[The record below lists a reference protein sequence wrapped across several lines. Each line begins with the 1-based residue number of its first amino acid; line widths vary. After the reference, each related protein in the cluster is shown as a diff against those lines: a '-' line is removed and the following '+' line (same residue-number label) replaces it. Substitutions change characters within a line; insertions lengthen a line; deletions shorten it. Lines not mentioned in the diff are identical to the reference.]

1 MVLTCGGSRHTVDD
15 VRTNRF
21 VIVVRYVI
29 HFEFSSHKLAVRE
42 RIRLSEDLAGAKR
55 WGPVLVS

>member
-1 MVLTCGGSRHTVDD
+1 VDD